1 MLAKLIFV
9 LIIAAAILTGWA
21 IVRSLHVQPTTTPAA
36 SQSLPEQA
44 AHGSQT
50 R

>member
-9 LIIAAAILTGWA
+9 LIIAAAVLTGWA
-21 IVRSLHVQPTTTPAA
+21 IVRSLHEQPTTTPAA

-44 AHGSQT
+44 AHESQT

>member
-9 LIIAAAILTGWA
+9 LIIAATILVVWS
-21 IVRSLHVQPTTTPAA
+21 IVRSVHEQPTTTPAA

-44 AHGSQT
+44 AHGSRT

>member
-9 LIIAAAILTGWA
+9 LIIATAVVAGWA

>member
-9 LIIAAAILTGWA
+9 LIIAAAALAGWA
-21 IVRSLHVQPTTTPAA
+21 IVRSFHVQPTTTPPA